1 MQSHYVCSECGFT
14 SKLAG
19 TCQNDNCI
27 RQGTRL
33 LECHCTDGL
42 HQIVRRENHDEI
54 TENIAEQ
61 NEDAKQNDYS
71 VNTLDLDNPDASD
84 KA

>member
-1 MQSHYVCSECGFT
+1 MENHFVCSECGFT

-33 LECHCTDGL
+33 TECHCEDGT
-42 HQIVRRENHDEI
+42 HAMIMRPTHDEL
-54 TENIAEQ
+54 TENIEEQ
-61 NEDAKQNDYS
+61 TEDAKRNGYS
-71 VNTLDLDNPDASD
+71 TNTLDLDSTDD
-84 KA
+84 KQA